1 MGKIIRLTESDLLK
15 IVKKV
20 IKESAL
26 SPEPMLT
33 GADCVAAVHFSENEV
48 TVSPSSKGEI
58 TEFIKTCL
66 TTSLQTILRFQPDN
80 QRFTGS
86 YFPIPTIIELYAGT
100 SSTGSD
106 EVNAKKGQG
115 RLIALENIAK
125 QALRDLKLSETTIL
139 RVLTTNTTKTY
150 RPSEIDRHI
159 NRKTTRPDP
168 NERICYIKVN
178 EVTTRGLSKQKVG
191 TLAMLLDTYGDQF
204 DVPED
209 KIVNVIKILQSY
221 SDIEELNEYLANT
234 EHGNLENFI
243 NNTIQDGLTP
253 FGSDTK
259 ERIEIVNH
267 LNTISNNFGMG
278 NIANIINKYGIIS
291 LTLNKRK
298 TSGDEIYGNMRK

>member
-191 TLAMLLDTYGDQF
+191 T
-204 DVPED
+204 
-209 KIVNVIKILQSY
+209 
-221 SDIEELNEYLANT
+221 
-234 EHGNLENFI
+234 ENFI